1 VSRELPSRP
10 SLDHLKKQAKALL
23 RELRRSRPGTDLTD
37 AQHAL
42 AKEYGF
48 PSWPALKAHV
58 DVAAA
63 APPPD
68 PGRLFPRFTYKARQ
82 ALFFARFEAGELGT
96 RVIAAEH
103 LLLGVLRASQ
113 AMGGSPFDGTPASLD
128 GAREA
133 FAPAASRLTPT
144 PTSVEMPFTL
154 DSKEVMVAAGRE
166 ADECHEGRIG
176 LVHLTI
182 ATMQRSASVA
192 ALLESWGI
200 SAGTL
205 RANSGRLLDAEPE
218 QR

>member
-23 RELRRSRPGTDLTD
+23 RELRRTRSDAALTD

-42 AKEYGF
+42 AKAYGF
-48 PSWPALKAHV
+48 ASWPALKAHV

-63 APPPD
+63 AD
-68 PGRLFPRFTYKARQ
+68 PGPLFPRFTFKARQ
-82 ALFFARFEAGELGT
+82 ALFFARFEAGALGT

-103 LLLGVLRASQ
+103 LLLGVMRASQ
-113 AMGGSPFDGTPASLD
+113 AMRETVFDGTAASIEE
-128 GAREA
+128 ARERI
-133 FAPAASRLTPT
+133 APVARRQAAT

-166 ADECHEGRIG
+166 ADARAHAHIG

-182 ATMQRSASVA
+182 AAMQRSAVVA
-192 ALLESWGI
+192 TLLERWGI
-200 SAGTL
+200 GAGAL
-205 RANSGRLLDAEPE
+205 RANSGRLLDAEPD